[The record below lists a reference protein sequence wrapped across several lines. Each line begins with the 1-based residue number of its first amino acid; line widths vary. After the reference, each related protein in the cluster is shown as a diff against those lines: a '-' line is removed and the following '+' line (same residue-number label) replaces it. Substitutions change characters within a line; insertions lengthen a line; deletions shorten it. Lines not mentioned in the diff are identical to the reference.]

1 MERPDTCPVE
11 MYEIM
16 LDCWE
21 RSPYARPVFS
31 AIEERISNCMQQNA
45 HNVSNYCSCIPGFIG
60 CGVQGKFLILYEKIS
75 AEKRELFLPKG
86 LEQYFRKSMENSVF
100 FRYWLS
106 AGRSPFSN
114 MKIS

>member
-45 HNVSNYCSCIPGFIG
+45 HNVSSIG
-60 CGVQGKFLILYEKIS
+60 PVPKSLGVGGYRGKIIDF
-75 AEKRELFLPKG
+75 
-86 LEQYFRKSMENSVF
+86 V
-100 FRYWLS
+100 
-106 AGRSPFSN
+106 
-114 MKIS
+114 